1 MSDESST
8 RRKPPWSKCLV
19 RKWFNIKSKGQL
31 FQDVDDSISKGGDG
45 EWRSSSFSERETWRV
60 KKTRREGSSRQNP
73 SLVRGKRFDPEPPR
87 VSGVLDYRI
96 FVSTWNVGGI
106 CPPSRLNLDDWLLSS
121 PFADIY
127 VLGFQEIV
135 PLNAGNV
142 LGAENNAPAK
152 KWVSLIR
159 KTLNSPPRT
168 GSNRSYDPSVV
179 DPDEDSGSS
188 SSRRR
193 ALLFPDSHSFR
204 SSSNSFRTDSGL
216 SLSGRSALGG
226 ITGEYDFHCG
236 WCGSDVGDDEENPR
250 GDSSGALICSPSSD
264 LRCISSSMEREREE
278 GKLGG
283 SSRYLLVA
291 RKQMVGIFLTVW
303 VRTEMKDDVR
313 NLRVSCVG
321 RGLMGRLGNK
331 GSISISMSLHQTS
344 FCFVCC
350 HLTSGQREGDE
361 LRRNSDVMEIL
372 RRSRFPPVDD
382 LAGEGRLP
390 ETILDHS
397 RIIWLGDLNYR
408 VALSHNAARSLA
420 QARDWSSLLE
430 NDQLHKEQRF
440 RRVFE
445 GWKEGKIS
453 FPPTYKYSANSDRF
467 SGDDLKVREKRRTP
481 AWCDRI
487 LWYGSGLSQLSYL
500 RGDSK
505 LSDHRPV
512 FGVFSAEV
520 ELVCCGSPTKSMAC
534 SGSRIEVEELLP

>member
-60 KKTRREGSSRQNP
+60 KKTRRGD
-73 SLVRGKRFDPEPPR
+73 LMPE
-87 VSGVLDYRI
+87 I

-106 CPPSRLNLDDWLLSS
+106 CPPLRLNLDDWLLSS

-159 KTLNSPPRT
+159 KTLNSPREQAAT
-168 GSNRSYDPSVV
+168 GAMTPV
-179 DPDEDSGSS
+179 
-188 SSRRR
+188 
-193 ALLFPDSHSFR
+193 
-204 SSSNSFRTDSGL
+204 
-216 SLSGRSALGG
+216 
-226 ITGEYDFHCG
+226 
-236 WCGSDVGDDEENPR
+236 
-250 GDSSGALICSPSSD
+250 
-264 LRCISSSMEREREE
+264 
-278 GKLGG
+278 
-283 SSRYLLVA
+283 YLLVA

-331 GSISISMSLHQTS
+331 GSISISMSLHETS